1 MVRQG
6 ADEGMISL
14 LVGEM
19 AGRPEGV
26 RRIMTP
32 KIKLHRHH
40 DQAQPPLWARNRHLL
55 LRECKDVVPWDKSPI
70 LRMKPLHHGTAAG
83 RVEQ

>member
-19 AGRPEGV
+19 AGRPEGGA
-26 RRIMTP
+26 
-32 KIKLHRHH
+32 KDH
-40 DQAQPPLWARNRHLL
+40 DA
-55 LRECKDVVPWDKSPI
+55 ED
-70 LRMKPLHHGTAAG
+70 
-83 RVEQ
+83 